1 MTFPSPLKLP
11 DASMPSFPTPQS
23 AMSEA
28 VTLSKGPGLMRRIS
42 RGAASKLARR
52 RPSGNNANSRDHSS
66 GPVIMRR
73 RSDSRSEAD
82 VDRNMLGFDLDGE
95 NEEAVDDTGAP
106 VGLGLIEDGA
116 GSASLRRQ
124 PRRDTE
130 GGIAPIVPAP
140 LQRGATL
147 IKVSKK
153 KRKPLTFYV
162 DVNSAKVFWSL
173 TDPGKRFYIDDIK
186 QIRVGADVR
195 NYREECGMPAEVEG
209 RWFTIVYADQ
219 DRAKG
224 RPVKTMHL
232 IAPGDYMFGLWTST
246 LEDVARYREG
256 LIAGLV
262 GSGQGEKFLKAHWQR
277 EMAKLSKDHPRRP
290 EEETL
295 TLEGVEN
302 LCRGLHIN
310 CSKKVLRDQFK
321 KADTSKT
328 GKLNY
333 IDFKDFVRRL
343 KERHD
348 IWEIYQ
354 GLVSENADGLDLGE
368 YLTFLRD
375 TQAVDIDTNCEQLEM
390 KFHQMIKKSKAGC
403 SSSLETHENVQP
415 RMNFE
420 AFSTYLSSE
429 PNNVLLPRRS
439 DATFDRPLNEY
450 YISSSHNTYLLGRQ
464 VAGSSSTEAYIR
476 ALQKGCRSVEIDC
489 WDGPD
494 GRPIVSHGRTLTSSV
509 LFSDCISV
517 IGKYAFASSP
527 YPLFLSLEV
536 HCNPEQQQ
544 VMVDTMRQILGN
556 CLVDKP
562 FMTNVFSLPSPEELK
577 HRILIKVKAGDN
589 SIEKASGTTSPVG
602 RRDRSFS
609 SPFSRP
615 QILDNSVI
623 PSGPLLSTPSSRSP
637 SEHSSSFWAP
647 GKGSMT
653 ATSISTA
660 TDESDAAPTAEVT
673 RTKNMK
679 KRKSKII
686 PSLGDL
692 GVYTRGLK
700 YNSFALPESKTY
712 NHIFSLGE
720 RTFEALCRDTDTK
733 MQLEKHNQR
742 YMMRVYPSAFRL
754 RSKNFDP
761 LAVWKRG
768 VQMVA
773 LNWQTYDLG
782 MQMNDAMFAAGA
794 DRTGYVLKP
803 KELRAPSS
811 SASPSTSSDTRNR
824 VEKKLVKFSVEM
836 ISAQQLPR
844 ARGMAVDE
852 SLNPYI
858 EIELFSAED
867 RAKGL
872 ATGEGGL
879 DASARNGRSGIGS
892 PHRRRTMIVPDNGY
906 NPIFNDRFKLS
917 LETKYPSLVFVRWTV
932 WDSADGRTYRD
943 TSVPLA
949 MFTAKLSSL
958 EQGYR
963 HLPLFDHNGEQFLF
977 STLFCKI
984 KKEEPVSIQTPENL
998 RLQKIG
1004 RFRQF
1009 GQSVF
1014 KRTMSVERKNS
1025 RETLRSPPN
1034 LD

>member
-1 MTFPSPLKLP
+1 
-11 DASMPSFPTPQS
+11 
-23 AMSEA
+23 MSEA

-42 RGAASKLARR
+42 RGAASKLTRR
-52 RPSGNNANSRDHSS
+52 RPSGNNANSRDQSS

-73 RSDSRSEAD
+73 RSDSRSEAE
-82 VDRNMLGFDLDGE
+82 VDRNVVGFDLDGE
-95 NEEAVDDTGAP
+95 DEEAVGDTGAP

-116 GSASLRRQ
+116 GSASLRRH

-130 GGIAPIVPAP
+130 GGIAPIVPAL
-140 LQRGATL
+140 LQRGTTL
-147 IKVSKK
+147 TKVSRK
-153 KRKPLTFYV
+153 KRKSLTFYV
-162 DVNSAKVFWSL
+162 DVNSAKVFWSP
-173 TDPGKRFYIDDIK
+173 TDPSKRFYIDDVH
-186 QIRVGADVR
+186 QIRVGADAR

-224 RPVKTMHL
+224 RPVKTIHL
-232 IAPGDYMFGLWTST
+232 IAPDDYMFGLWTST
-246 LEDVARYREG
+246 LEDVSKYRME
-256 LIAGLV
+256 LMAGLV

-277 EMAKLSKDHPRRP
+277 EMAKLFKGHQHRP
-290 EEETL
+290 EQENL

-302 LCRGLHIN
+302 LCRSLHIN
-310 CSKKVLRDQFK
+310 CSKNVLRAQFT
-321 KADTSKT
+321 KADASRNGT
-328 GKLNY
+328 LNY
-333 IDFKDFVRRL
+333 VDFKDFVRRL
-343 KERHD
+343 KERQD
-348 IWEIYQ
+348 IREIYK
-354 GLVSENADGLDLGE
+354 GFISDDADGLDLAA

-375 TQAVDIDTNCEQLEM
+375 TQAVEIEANRAYWET
-390 KFHQMIKKSKAGC
+390 KFHHTIKKAKEGC
-403 SSSLETHENVQP
+403 SGSQHDDETVQP

-420 AFSTYLSSE
+420 AFSTFLSSTA
-429 PNNVLLPRRS
+429 NNVLLPRKS
-439 DATFDRPLNEY
+439 DITFDRPLNEY
-450 YISSSHNTYLLGRQ
+450 FISSSHNTYLLGRQ

-476 ALQKGCRSVEIDC
+476 VLQRGCRSVEIDC

-517 IGKYAFASSP
+517 IGKYAFVSSP

-544 VMVDTMRQILGN
+544 VMVDVMRHTLGDR
-556 CLVDKP
+556 LVDTP

-589 SIEKASGTTSPVG
+589 PVEKVSGNTSPVG
-602 RRDRSFS
+602 RRERSFS

-615 QILDNSVI
+615 QTLDNSAI
-623 PSGPLLSTPSSRSP
+623 PSGPWLSNPSSRSP
-637 SEHSSSFWAP
+637 SEYSTSFWAP

-653 ATSISTA
+653 TTSISSA
-660 TDESDAAPTAEVT
+660 TDESDAAPATDVVT
-673 RTKNMK
+673 TKSK
-679 KRKSKII
+679 KKQKSKII
-686 PSLGDL
+686 KSLGDL

-700 YNSFALPESKTY
+700 YISFALPESKTY
-712 NHIFSLGE
+712 NHIFSLAE
-720 RTFEALCRDTDTK
+720 RTFEALCRDMDIK
-733 MQLEKHNQR
+733 LQLEKHNLR

-754 RSKNFDP
+754 RSTNFDP
-761 LAVWKRG
+761 LAFWKRG

-803 KELRAPSS
+803 KELRASSS
-811 SASPSTSSDTRNR
+811 SASPSTSGDTRNR

-852 SLNPYI
+852 SLDPYI
-858 EIELFSAED
+858 EIEMFSAED
-867 RAKGL
+867 KAKGV

-879 DASARNGRSGIGS
+879 DASARNGLSGIGS
-892 PHRRRTMIVPDNGY
+892 PHRRRTIIVQSNGY

-932 WDSADGRTYRD
+932 WDSADGRNYGN
-943 TSVPLA
+943 SSAPLA
-949 MFTAKLSSL
+949 TFTAKLSSL
-958 EQGYR
+958 QQGYR

-977 STLFCKI
+977 STLFCRI
-984 KKEEPVSIQTPENL
+984 KKEEPVLIQTPENL
-998 RLQKIG
+998 RLEKIG
-1004 RFRQF
+1004 RFKQF
-1009 GQSVF
+1009 GHSVF
-1014 KRTMSVERKNS
+1014 KRTMSVERRES
-1025 RETLRSPPN
+1025 RETLRTPPN